1 MAEKKEMEFVDT
13 PEEVDRAYRA
23 QLKLSV
29 TYGIVFFASV
39 LLIPF
44 LSGTAEWWYGRKI
57 WGGFTLNYLVV
68 AIIFHVF
75 YALLGFFYA
84 KQANALEDKLLGG
97 KDKEV
102 MKND

>member
-1 MAEKKEMEFVDT
+1 MVDRKEVEFVDT

-23 QLKLSV
+23 QLKLAV
-29 TYGIVFFASV
+29 TYGIVFFVSV

-44 LSGTAEWWYGRKI
+44 LSGSAEWWYGKPI

-68 AIIFHVF
+68 AVLFHVF
-75 YALLGFFYA
+75 YVILGYFYV

-97 KDKEV
+97 EEEV
-102 MKND
+102 RKND

>member
-1 MAEKKEMEFVDT
+1 MEFVDT